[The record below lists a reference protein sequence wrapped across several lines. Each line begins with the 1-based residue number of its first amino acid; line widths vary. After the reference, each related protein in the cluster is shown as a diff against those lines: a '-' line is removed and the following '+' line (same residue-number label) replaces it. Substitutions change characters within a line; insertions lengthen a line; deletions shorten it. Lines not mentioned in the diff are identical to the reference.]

1 MFPVGYIVC
10 MIYELRTTSQYDK
23 WFAELKDSTLK
34 IKILARLN
42 RVENGNFGD
51 SKQIGTDLFE
61 LRFFFGA
68 GLRIYYTVREHKVVL
83 LLSGGDKSSQA
94 KDIKKAA
101 ELLEE
106 FKE

>member
-1 MFPVGYIVC
+1 

-23 WFAELKDSTLK
+23 WFAGLKDSTLK
-34 IKILARLN
+34 IKVLARLN
-42 RVENGNFGD
+42 RVENGNLGD

-61 LRFFFGA
+61 LRFIFGA
-68 GLRIYYTVREHKVVL
+68 GLRIYYTVKEHKVIL
-83 LLSGGDKSSQA
+83 LLSGGDKSSQS

-101 ELLEE
+101 ELLDE